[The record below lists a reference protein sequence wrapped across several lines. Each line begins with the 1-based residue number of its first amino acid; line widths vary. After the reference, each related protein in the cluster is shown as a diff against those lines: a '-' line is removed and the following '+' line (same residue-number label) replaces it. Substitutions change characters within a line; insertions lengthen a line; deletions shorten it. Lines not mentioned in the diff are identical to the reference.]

1 MSVQEKVRKAETKL
15 KKIEELI
22 KTAEECLRIF
32 YRIRDILGRFGIPY
46 PQTSND
52 LMTIALMIT
61 GKAKIR
67 KKTLMSDV
75 ADELRL
81 CLNVIDTLNEIY
93 NRMHRGGYSELL
105 EVITARRQEELEA
118 EEELAEEEAD
128 KIIEKFK
135 QKRGLGLG

>member
-1 MSVQEKVRKAETKL
+1 MGSEM
-15 KKIEELI
+15 
-22 KTAEECLRIF
+22 C
-32 YRIRDILGRFGIPY
+32 IRDR
-46 PQTSND
+46 
-52 LMTIALMIT
+52 IT
-61 GKAKIR
+61 GRAKVR

-135 QKRGLGLG
+135 QKRGLGLS